1 MKDILIS
8 GVKTAGKFLKED
20 FYKSKTVTNKGVADL
35 VTETDLKI
43 EEFLKDYFYR
53 HLSDYRFV
61 GEETNQNL
69 NFKDKCLIVDPIDGT
84 TNFVHRFPF
93 VGISVGV
100 YENLNPVAATVYN
113 PILDE
118 LYYAERGKG
127 AFLNGNRIFVSA
139 QSKIENSL
147 LATGFPYG
155 FVEKNKKDI
164 LTKLD
169 RILSSSRGI
178 RRAGAASLDLCYVA
192 QGVFDGY
199 YEGGLKPWD
208 VAAGV
213 LIVNEAG
220 GKISNI
226 KGDNFSFE
234 DEYIV
239 ASNKTIHNEL
249 IEVLC
254 GI

>member
-1 MKDILIS
+1 MKNIIINGVIL
-8 GVKTAGKFLKED
+8 AGKILKED
-20 FYKSKTVTNKGVADL
+20 FYKPKYVKNKAIADL

-43 EEFLKDYFYR
+43 EEFLMEYFHKQLPDYTF
-53 HLSDYRFV
+53 F
-61 GEETNQNL
+61 GEETSQKL
-69 NFKDKCLIVDPIDGT
+69 NIKDKCLIVDPIDGT

-93 VGISVGV
+93 IGISVGV

-118 LYYAERGKG
+118 LYYAKRGEG
-127 AFLNGNRIFVSA
+127 AFLNDDRIFVSS
-139 QSKIENSL
+139 QSKLENSL

-155 FVEKNKKDI
+155 FVEKNKRDI
-164 LTKLD
+164 LVKLEK
-169 RILSSSRGI
+169 ILSRSRGI

-192 QGVFDGY
+192 RGIFDGY

-208 VAAGV
+208 VAAGI

-220 GKISNI
+220 GKVSNI
-226 KGDNFSFE
+226 LGNKFSFE

-239 ASNKTIHNEL
+239 ASNKLIHNEL
-249 IEVLC
+249 IEVIG

>member
-1 MKDILIS
+1 VKDILIN
-8 GVKTAGKFLKED
+8 GVKKAGEILKED
-20 FYKSKTVTNKGVADL
+20 FYRPKTVSNKGVADL

-43 EEFLKDYFYR
+43 EEFLKKYFYKQ
-53 HLSDYRFV
+53 LPDYKFV
-61 GEETNQNL
+61 GEETSL
-69 NFKDKCLIVDPIDGT
+69 DLSFKEKCLIVDPIDGT

-100 YENLNPVAATVYN
+100 YENLNPVAATVFN
-113 PILDE
+113 PIMDE
-118 LYYAERGKG
+118 LYYAEVGKG
-127 AFLNGNRIFVSA
+127 AFLNGSRIFVST

-164 LTKLD
+164 LAKLEK
-169 RILSSSRGI
+169 ILSNSRGV

-192 QGVFDGY
+192 RGVFDGY

-213 LIVNEAG
+213 LIVSEAG
-220 GKISNI
+220 GKISNMN
-226 KGDNFSFE
+226 GGNFSFE

-239 ASNKTIHNEL
+239 ASNKIIHNEL

>member
-1 MKDILIS
+1 VEEILVNS
-8 GVKTAGKFLKED
+8 VKTAGKILKED
-20 FYKSKTVTNKGVADL
+20 FYKPKNVTKKGVADL

-43 EEFLKDYFYR
+43 EEFLMEYFYR
-53 HLSDYRFV
+53 QLPDYKFV
-61 GEETNQNL
+61 GEETSQKL

-100 YENLNPVAATVYN
+100 YENLNPVAAAVYN

-118 LYYAERGKG
+118 LYYAEIGKG
-127 AFLNGNRIFVSA
+127 AFLNGNRIFVSS

-155 FVEKNKKDI
+155 FVEKNKRDI
-164 LTKLD
+164 LVKLEK
-169 RILSSSRGI
+169 ILSRTRGV

-192 QGVFDGY
+192 CGIFEGY

-208 VAAGV
+208 VAAGI

-226 KGDNFSFE
+226 FGDEFTFE

-239 ASNKTIHNEL
+239 ASNKIIHNEL
-249 IEVLC
+249 IEVLS

>member
-1 MKDILIS
+1 MKSIIINGVIL
-8 GVKTAGKFLKED
+8 AGKILKED
-20 FYKSKTVTNKGVADL
+20 FSKPKFVKNKAIADL

-43 EEFLKDYFYR
+43 EEFLMEYFHKHLPDYT
-53 HLSDYRFV
+53 FV
-61 GEETNQNL
+61 GEETSQKL
-69 NFKDKCLIVDPIDGT
+69 NTKDKCLIVDPIDGT

-93 VGISVGV
+93 VSISVGV
-100 YENLNPVAATVYN
+100 YENLNPVVATVYN

-118 LYYAERGKG
+118 LYYAKRGEG
-127 AFLNGNRIFVSA
+127 AFLNDSRIFVS
-139 QSKIENSL
+139 SESRLENAL

-155 FVEKNKKDI
+155 FVKKNKRDI
-164 LTKLD
+164 LAKLEK
-169 RILSSSRGI
+169 ILSRSRGI

-192 QGVFDGY
+192 RGIFDGY

-208 VAAGV
+208 VAAGI

-220 GKISNI
+220 GRVSNI
-226 KGDNFSFE
+226 FGDEFSFE

-239 ASNKTIHNEL
+239 ASNKLIHNEL
-249 IEVLC
+249 IEVIG